1 MEFLKIVFDNKT
13 STYFELREMQGR
25 YYLYYSGYK
34 IGELIDG
41 EQSLKKYYKGDIQL
55 WINKLRTRD
64 INRISKISQ
73 QIINLKKEEKIL
85 LNRWSLF
92 QKE

>member
-13 STYFELREMQGR
+13 STYFELREMQRR

-34 IGELIDG
+34 IGELING